1 MRKNIYFI
9 MAVFA
14 LSVFFG
20 CKPEKDRPAGGTWNS
35 EPLKGYK
42 VTPINGGATITY
54 DIPRDPEILYIMAE
68 YERNGKTFTEKS
80 SIHKNS
86 LTIEG
91 FNTTEKVK
99 ATLYKVNK
107 QEKRSDPLD
116 IEFEPLES
124 LVSIAKN
131 SLEMAPGFAGVVA
144 SWDNPFMT
152 EFGVRLMALN

>member
-1 MRKNIYFI
+1 
-9 MAVFA
+9 
-14 LSVFFG
+14 
-20 CKPEKDRPAGGTWNS
+20 
-35 EPLKGYK
+35 
-42 VTPINGGATITY
+42 GGAIISY

-131 SLEMAPGFAGVVA
+131 SLEMVPGFAGVIA
-144 SWDNPFMT
+144 SWENPLTT
-152 EFGVRLMALN
+152 EFGVRLMVLNNENELETKEMYFSSIKDEKHAFRGFEPEETTF